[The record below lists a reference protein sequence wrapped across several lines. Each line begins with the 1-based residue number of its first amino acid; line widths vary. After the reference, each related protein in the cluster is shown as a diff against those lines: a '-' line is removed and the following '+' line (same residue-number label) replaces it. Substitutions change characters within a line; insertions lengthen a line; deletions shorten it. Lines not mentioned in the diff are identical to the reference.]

1 MKIQC
6 IERDI
11 RQILESGTYIIP
23 RFQRPFSWEKDHI
36 EEFWQDTTSE
46 VKKDYFIGA
55 FVTYNINNA
64 SYGVVDGQQRLTT
77 ITIALCAIRDKY
89 KELGFDAPAKGV
101 HRLIV
106 TRDLDDKSQFVLKAE
121 TSYPYFQSQIQ
132 SLDKEHD
139 VIEIGTE
146 ERALSD
152 AYELLSKYVDEGE
165 LTIQAQGNDAAKT
178 KVAVKKWLDQIRD
191 KLLSLKVISITLDN
205 QDDAYLIFET
215 LNTRGK
221 DLTASDLAKNHVLRL
236 LPAKGKDLDRAKDH
250 WQDILKNLEESKKAI
265 QATTFL
271 HHHWLSKYPF
281 TTEKLLFKAIK
292 EQVNKTNVKDVI
304 EELKTD
310 SVLYR
315 GISEPESLNLWTK
328 GNKDVQDSLL
338 CISDVLNITIANPL
352 LLTVLR
358 QFKAKNLKDGQVR
371 EIFGLVEK
379 YHYLYTTISALPS
392 SGGVT
397 QMYAV
402 HAREIANAVT
412 PNEMGI
418 CISNFKIKI
427 KSKVPLRDTFI
438 TKFKL
443 LSYSNTRQRDVI
455 RYTLWKI
462 YKSMFPAVD
471 VDRGS
476 LSIEHLA
483 AQASGGA
490 FVHSIGNLLAVP
502 TKYNGDVLGDKSF
515 AQKRELLAN
524 HGYALEAFI
533 KNSQIWTAAE
543 IEQRSNDLAA
553 YAYDTAW
560 LIK

>member
-11 RQILESGTYIIP
+11 RHILGSGTYIIP
-23 RFQRPFSWEKDHI
+23 RFQRPFSWGKDHI
-36 EEFWQDTTSE
+36 EEFWQDTTSDI
-46 VKKDYFIGA
+46 KKDYFIGS
-55 FVTYNINNA
+55 FVIYNMPNN

-77 ITIALCAIRDKY
+77 ITVALCAIRDKY
-89 KELGFDAPAKGV
+89 KELGHDDAANGV
-101 HRLIV
+101 HPLIV
-106 TRDLDDKSQFVLKAE
+106 TRDLDNAEQFVLKAE
-121 TSYPYFQSQIQ
+121 TSYPYFQTQIQ
-132 SLDKEHD
+132 SFEKDDEE
-139 VIEIGTE
+139 IEIGTE
-146 ERALSD
+146 EKALRD
-152 AYELLSKYVDEGE
+152 AYEQLCRYVDLGV
-165 LTIQAQGNDAAKT
+165 LQAKAQDKDEAKS
-178 KVAVKKWLDQIRD
+178 KVAAKKWLDQIRD

-221 DLTASDLAKNHVLRL
+221 DLTAADLAKNHILRL
-236 LPAKGKDLDRAKDH
+236 IPAKGKDLDRAKDH
-250 WQDILKNLEESKKAI
+250 WRDIQINLEEAKKSI
-265 QATTFL
+265 EVTTFL
-271 HHHWLSKYPF
+271 HHHWLSRYPF
-281 TTEKLLFKAIK
+281 TTEKLLYKAIK
-292 EQVNKTNVKDVI
+292 DHVKKANAKQVM
-304 EELKTD
+304 EELKND
-310 SVLYR
+310 SILYR
-315 GISEPESLNLWTK
+315 GISEPDSLKLWNK

-371 EIFGLVEK
+371 QLFDLVEK

-402 HAREIANAVT
+402 HAREIANAADA
-412 PNEMGI
+412 NAMGM
-418 CISNFKIKI
+418 CIKSFKDKIKG
-427 KSKVPLRDTFI
+427 KVPERDTFI

-471 VDRGS
+471 IDRGT

-483 AQASGGA
+483 SQAGGSVS
-490 FVHSIGNLLAVP
+490 VHSIGNLLPVP
-502 TKYNGDVLGDKSF
+502 VIFNGKVLGSKPFLDKK
-515 AQKRELLAN
+515 QLLID
-524 HGYALEAFI
+524 GGFALEDGI
-533 KNSQIWTAAE
+533 KAAQDWQTVDIDKRTDE
-543 IEQRSNDLAA
+543 LAA
-553 YAYDTAW
+553 YAYDTVW
-560 LIK
+560 SIK

>member
-23 RFQRPFSWEKDHI
+23 RFQRPFSWAKDHI
-36 EEFWQDTTSE
+36 EEFWQDTTSD

-89 KELGFDAPAKGV
+89 KELGFEAPAKGV

-152 AYELLSKYVDEGE
+152 AYELLSKYVDEGV
-165 LTIQAQGNDAAKT
+165 LTIQAQGKDAAKT

-221 DLTASDLAKNHVLRL
+221 DLTASDLAKNHILRL

-250 WQDILKNLEESKKAI
+250 WRDILKNLEESKKAI
-265 QATTFL
+265 ETTTFL

-281 TTEKLLFKAIK
+281 TTEKLLFKAIR
-292 EQVNKTNVKDVI
+292 EQVNKANVKDVI

-402 HAREIANAVT
+402 HAREIANAAT

-418 CISNFKIKI
+418 CINNFKIKI
-427 KSKVPLRDTFI
+427 KSKVPPRDTFI

-483 AQASGGA
+483 AQAAGGA
-490 FVHSIGNLLAVP
+490 SVHSIGNLLAVP

-515 AQKRELLAN
+515 AQKRQLLTD
-524 HGYALEAFI
+524 HGYAMEAFI
-533 KNSQIWTAAE
+533 KNSQVWTAAE
-543 IEQRSNDLAA
+543 IEQRSSDLAA
-553 YAYDTAW
+553 YAYDIAW
-560 LIK
+560 MIK

>member
-36 EEFWQDTTSE
+36 EEFWKDTTSD

-55 FVTYNINNA
+55 FVTYNISNA

-101 HRLIV
+101 NRLIV
-106 TRDLDDKSQFVLKAE
+106 TRDLDDKSQFVLKTE

-132 SLDKEHD
+132 SLEKEHD
-139 VIEIGTE
+139 IIEIGSE

-152 AYELLSKYVDEGE
+152 AYELLSKYVAAGV
-165 LTIQAQGNDAAKT
+165 LAIQAQGKDAAKT
-178 KVAVKKWLDQIRD
+178 KLAIKKWLDQIRD

-221 DLTASDLAKNHVLRL
+221 DLTASDLAKNHILRL

-250 WQDILKNLEESKKAI
+250 WRDIQRNLEETKKVI
-265 QATTFL
+265 ETTTFL

-292 EQVNKTNVKDVI
+292 EQVNKENVKGVI

-315 GISEPESLNLWTK
+315 GISEPESLNLWNK

-402 HAREIANAVT
+402 HAREIANAAS

-418 CISNFKIKI
+418 CINSFKSKI
-427 KSKVPLRDTFI
+427 KSKVPPRDTFI

-471 VDRGS
+471 IDRGS

-483 AQASGGA
+483 AQAAGGVS
-490 FVHSIGNLLAVP
+490 VHSIGNLLAVP
-502 TKYNGDVLGDKSF
+502 TKYNGEVLGDKSF
-515 AQKRELLAN
+515 TQKRQLLTD

-533 KNSQIWTAAE
+533 KNSQVWTAAE
-543 IEQRSNDLAA
+543 IEQRSSDLAA

-560 LIK
+560 AIK

>member
-152 AYELLSKYVDEGE
+152 AYELLSKYVAEGE

-438 TKFKL
+438 TKFRL

-476 LSIEHLA
+476 LSIEHLS

-515 AQKRELLAN
+515 AQKRELLTN

-533 KNSQIWTAAE
+533 KNSKIWTAAE

>member
-46 VKKDYFIGA
+46 LKKDYFIGA

-152 AYELLSKYVDEGE
+152 AYELLSKYVAEGE

-236 LPAKGKDLDRAKDH
+236 LPTKGKDLDRAKDH

-438 TKFKL
+438 TKFRL

-476 LSIEHLA
+476 LSIEHLS

-515 AQKRELLAN
+515 PQKRELLTN

>member
-11 RQILESGTYIIP
+11 RHILESGTYIIP

-36 EEFWQDTTSE
+36 EEFWQDTTSDI
-46 VKKDYFIGA
+46 KKDYFIGS
-55 FVTYNINNA
+55 FVIYNMPNN

-77 ITIALCAIRDKY
+77 ITVALCAIRDKY
-89 KELGFDAPAKGV
+89 KELEYTAPANGV

-106 TRDLDDKSQFVLKAE
+106 THDLDNEEQFVLKAE
-121 TSYPYFQSQIQ
+121 SSYPYFQSQIQ
-132 SLDKEHD
+132 SIDKDEEK
-139 VIEIGTE
+139 IEIGLE
-146 ERALSD
+146 EKALKD
-152 AYELLSKYVDEGE
+152 AYEQLRKYIELGALQAIDDGQDE
-165 LTIQAQGNDAAKT
+165 AKN
-178 KVAVKKWLDQIRD
+178 KAAVKKWLDQIRD

-221 DLTASDLAKNHVLRL
+221 DLTAADLAKNHILRL
-236 LPAKGKDLDRAKDH
+236 IPARGRDLDRAKDH
-250 WQDILKNLEESKKAI
+250 WRDIQINLEEAKKSI
-265 QATTFL
+265 QVTTFL

-281 TTEKLLFKAIK
+281 ITEKLLYKAIK
-292 EQVNKTNVKDVI
+292 DRVKKENAKQIV
-304 EELKTD
+304 EELKSD
-310 SVLYR
+310 SLLYR
-315 GISEPESLNLWTK
+315 GISEPDRLKLWNK
-328 GNKDVQDSLL
+328 GNQDVQESLL

-358 QFKAKNLKDGQVR
+358 QFSAKNLKDGQIR
-371 EIFGLVEK
+371 QLFDLVEK

-402 HAREIANAVT
+402 HARDIANAADA
-412 PNEMGI
+412 NAMGV
-418 CISNFKIKI
+418 CIKSFKEKIKG
-427 KSKVPLRDTFI
+427 KVPERNTFI

-462 YKSMFPAVD
+462 YKSMFPAINI
-471 VDRGS
+471 DRSS

-483 AQASGGA
+483 SQAGGSA
-490 FVHSIGNLLAVP
+490 SMHSIGNLLAVP
-502 TKYNGDVLGDKSF
+502 VKFNGEVLGSKSF
-515 AQKRELLAN
+515 SKKKQLLVDGGYSLEDSIKSAQNWQTADIDKRTDE
-524 HGYALEAFI
+524 
-533 KNSQIWTAAE
+533 
-543 IEQRSNDLAA
+543 LAA
-553 YAYDTAW
+553 YAYDVVW
-560 LIK
+560 SIK

>member
-1 MKIQC
+1 
-6 IERDI
+6 
-11 RQILESGTYIIP
+11 
-23 RFQRPFSWEKDHI
+23 
-36 EEFWQDTTSE
+36 
-46 VKKDYFIGA
+46 
-55 FVTYNINNA
+55 
-64 SYGVVDGQQRLTT
+64 
-77 ITIALCAIRDKY
+77 
-89 KELGFDAPAKGV
+89 V

-132 SLDKEHD
+132 SLDKEQD
-139 VIEIGTE
+139 EIEIGTE
-146 ERALSD
+146 EKALRD
-152 AYELLSKYVDEGE
+152 AYELLSKYVHEGVLKIE
-165 LTIQAQGNDAAKT
+165 KQGNAIAKT
-178 KVAVKKWLDQIRD
+178 KFVAKKWLDQIRD

-221 DLTASDLAKNHVLRL
+221 DLTASDLAKNHILRL

-250 WQDILKNLEESKKAI
+250 WHDIQKNLEEAKKI
-265 QATTFL
+265 IETTTFL

-292 EQVNKTNVKDVI
+292 EQVNKINVKDVM
-304 EELKTD
+304 EELKSD

-315 GISEPESLNLWTK
+315 GISEPESLNLWNK
-328 GNKDVQDSLL
+328 GNRDLQDSLM
-338 CISDVLNITIANPL
+338 CISDVLNISIANPL

-358 QFKAKNLKDGQVR
+358 QFKSKNLKDGQVR

-402 HAREIANAVT
+402 HAREIANAKT
-412 PNEMGI
+412 PNEIGI
-418 CISNFKIKI
+418 CIKNFKDKI
-427 KSKVPLRDTFI
+427 KSKVPARETFI

-443 LSYSNTRQRDVI
+443 LSYSNTRQREVI

-471 VDRGS
+471 ITRGS

-483 AQASGGA
+483 AQATGGGS
-490 FVHSIGNLLAVP
+490 VHTIGNLLAIP
-502 TKYNGDVLGDKSF
+502 TKYNGDVLGAKTF
-515 AQKRELLAN
+515 IQKRQLLIED
-524 HGYALEAFI
+524 GYALETVI
-533 KNSQIWTAAE
+533 KNAQNWTAAE